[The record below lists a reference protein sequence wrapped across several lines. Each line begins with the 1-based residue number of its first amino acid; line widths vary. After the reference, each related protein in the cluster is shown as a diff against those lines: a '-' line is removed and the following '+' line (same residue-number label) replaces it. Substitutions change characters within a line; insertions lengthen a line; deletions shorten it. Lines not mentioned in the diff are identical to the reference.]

1 MGGAGTRTDDAGV
14 DFGADVASIGADGGG
29 RGGVVDVDCDTLDV
43 DGGGVRT
50 GGIGAGMG
58 VRMDEVGIGAPAPT
72 LIPAAGAEAARD
84 DVEALFVIDNVVA
97 CPAID
102 ALGKR
107 IVSGVRT
114 RG

>member
-1 MGGAGTRTDDAGV
+1 M
-14 DFGADVASIGADGGG
+14 
-29 RGGVVDVDCDTLDV
+29 DVDCGTLDDV
-43 DGGGVRT
+43 GGGVR
-50 GGIGAGMG
+50 ISEVGAGMG
-58 VRMDEVGIGAPAPT
+58 VRMDEVGIGALAPI
-72 LIPAAGAEAARD
+72 LIPIAGSEAVRD
-84 DVEALFVIDNVVA
+84 DLETLFVMDNVVE